1 MLRNLIT
8 ILLVSVI
15 CSHSKIYSQDQK
27 ILLIGNCETNSGEIM
42 LEYLQNNTQI
52 NLSVET
58 NIAISEDNIASYP
71 IIFICNNQYLQLSNQ
86 QINSVRKHLKRG
98 GFLIIDNITS
108 DYTYSLFLR
117 KLLPEF
123 ETNNIQPNLVFNN
136 LIFDLT
142 FDETPFIA
150 EGIFINDKIVLLGIK
165 KFSLLNA
172 WLEKDEKFLQLGANI
187 IFYYLTR

>member
-27 ILLIGNCETNSGEIM
+27 ILFIGNCETNSGEIM

-58 NIAISEDNIASYP
+58 NIAISKDNIASYP

>member
-1 MLRNLIT
+1 
-8 ILLVSVI
+8 
-15 CSHSKIYSQDQK
+15 
-27 ILLIGNCETNSGEIM
+27 
-42 LEYLQNNTQI
+42 
-52 NLSVET
+52 
-58 NIAISEDNIASYP
+58 
-71 IIFICNNQYLQLSNQ
+71 
-86 QINSVRKHLKRG
+86 
-98 GFLIIDNITS
+98 
-108 DYTYSLFLR
+108 
-117 KLLPEF
+117 LLPEF
-123 ETNNIQPNLVFNN
+123 ETNSIQPNLVFNN

>member
-15 CSHSKIYSQDQK
+15 CFHSKIYPQDQK
-27 ILLIGNCETNSGEIM
+27 ILFIGNCETSSGEIM

-98 GFLIIDNITS
+98 GFLIIDNIAS

>member
-1 MLRNLIT
+1 MLKNLIT

-15 CSHSKIYSQDQK
+15 CFHSKIYPQDQK
-27 ILLIGNCETNSGEIM
+27 ILFIGNCETSSGEIM

-98 GFLIIDNITS
+98 GFLIIDNIAS

-117 KLLPEF
+117 KSMPRRG
-123 ETNNIQPNLVFNN
+123 TS
-136 LIFDLT
+136 T
-142 FDETPFIA
+142 T
-150 EGIFINDKIVLLGIK
+150 
-165 KFSLLNA
+165 
-172 WLEKDEKFLQLGANI
+172 
-187 IFYYLTR
+187 

>member
-1 MLRNLIT
+1 
-8 ILLVSVI
+8 
-15 CSHSKIYSQDQK
+15 
-27 ILLIGNCETNSGEIM
+27 M

-98 GFLIIDNITS
+98 GFFIIDNITS

-123 ETNNIQPNLVFNN
+123 ETNNIQPNLIFNN

-150 EGIFINDKIVLLGIK
+150 EGIFINDKIVLFGIK

>member
-15 CSHSKIYSQDQK
+15 CFHSKIYPQDQK
-27 ILLIGNCETNSGEIM
+27 ILFIGNCETSSGEIM

-98 GFLIIDNITS
+98 GFLIIDNIAS

-123 ETNNIQPNLVFNN
+123 EINNIQPNLVFNN

-150 EGIFINDKIVLLGIK
+150 EGIFINDKIVLFGIK

>member
-15 CSHSKIYSQDQK
+15 CFHSKIYPQDQK
-27 ILLIGNCETNSGEIM
+27 ILFIGNCETSSGEIM

-123 ETNNIQPNLVFNN
+123 ETNSIQPNLVFNN

-142 FDETPFIA
+142 FDETPFMA

-165 KFSLLNA
+165 KFSLLNT

>member
-8 ILLVSVI
+8 ILLVSI
-15 CSHSKIYSQDQK
+15 IYSHSKAYAQDQE
-27 ILLIGNCETNSGEIM
+27 ILLIGNCETSSAEIM

-52 NLSVET
+52 DLSVET
-58 NIAISEDNIASYP
+58 NIAINKNNIASYP

-86 QINSVRKHLKRG
+86 QIDIMRKHLQRG

-108 DYTYSLFLR
+108 DYTYSLFLG
-117 KLLPEF
+117 KLLPGF
-123 ETNNIQPNLVFNN
+123 ETNNIQPDLVFNN
-136 LIFDLT
+136 LVFDLIFD
-142 FDETPFIA
+142 ESPFIS
-150 EGIFINDKIVLLGIK
+150 ESIIINDKIVLLGIK

-172 WLEKDEKFLQLGANI
+172 WLEKDEQFLQLGTNI

>member
-15 CSHSKIYSQDQK
+15 CFHSKIYPQDQK
-27 ILLIGNCETNSGEIM
+27 ILFIGNCETSSGEIM

-123 ETNNIQPNLVFNN
+123 EINNIQPNLVFNN

-142 FDETPFIA
+142 FDETPFMA
-150 EGIFINDKIVLLGIK
+150 EGIFINDKIVLFGIK

>member
-15 CSHSKIYSQDQK
+15 CFHSKIYPQDQK
-27 ILLIGNCETNSGEIM
+27 ILFIGNCETSSGEIM

-98 GFLIIDNITS
+98 GFLIIDNIAS

-142 FDETPFIA
+142 FDETPFMA

>member
-8 ILLVSVI
+8 ILIVSVI
-15 CSHSKIYSQDQK
+15 CFHSKIYSQDQK
-27 ILLIGNCETNSGEIM
+27 ILLIGNCETSSVEIM

-98 GFLIIDNITS
+98 GFFIIDNITS

-150 EGIFINDKIVLLGIK
+150 EGIFINDKIVLFGIK
-165 KFSLLNA
+165 KFSLLNT
-172 WLEKDEKFLQLGANI
+172 WLEKDERFLQLGANI

>member
-15 CSHSKIYSQDQK
+15 CFHSKIYPQDQK
-27 ILLIGNCETNSGEIM
+27 ILFIGNCETSSGEIM

-98 GFLIIDNITS
+98 GFLIIDNIAS

-123 ETNNIQPNLVFNN
+123 ETNSIQPNLVFNN

-142 FDETPFIA
+142 FDETPFMA

-165 KFSLLNA
+165 KFSLLNT

>member
-15 CSHSKIYSQDQK
+15 CFHSKIYPQDQK
-27 ILLIGNCETNSGEIM
+27 ILFIGNCETSSGEIM

-52 NLSVET
+52 NLSLET

-98 GFLIIDNITS
+98 GFLIIDNIAS

-136 LIFDLT
+136 LIFDVT
-142 FDETPFIA
+142 FDETPFMA

-165 KFSLLNA
+165 KFSLLNT